1 MVTTSG
7 PAGQRHVGLLVALL
21 LLLLLAGS
29 VAAGVLAMRSDRVGA
44 ASSRTRGSGVP
55 ISESR
60 NLPAFHGVDLAG
72 ANTVSVR
79 VGEPQSV
86 VVKADDNL
94 VHRITTRV
102 RSGRLV
108 IGTTGN
114 YSTTSPTSVIVSVPA
129 LDSATLSGS
138 GTVTIEDA
146 AGRQLTVRLPGSG
159 TLRAS
164 GSVDVL
170 DVRLTGTGTAQLHE
184 LIARHVTAVV
194 GGVGSIDVHAT
205 SRLAATVTGTGS
217 ILYAGS
223 PSHITTHV
231 TGTGSVTRR

>member
-29 VAAGVLAMRSDRVGA
+29 GYCRRPGNAQRSCRRGLLAE
-44 ASSRTRGSGVP
+44 RGSGVP

-72 ANTVSVR
+72 ANSVSVR

-138 GTVTIEDA
+138 GTVTVEDA

-194 GGVGSIDVHAT
+194 DGVGSDRRARHVPTGCDRHRD
-205 SRLAATVTGTGS
+205 RLHPVRRM
-217 ILYAGS
+217 

-231 TGTGSVTRR
+231 TGPGSVTRR